1 MLIGVR
7 HAPEE
12 IGKRR
17 KDTRT
22 VGLEVI
28 EGVERLTQRRELLL
42 SRRVYS
48 QPCANGL
55 QGHRPILVDRRCG
68 TPQLASTPSCSG
80 RELGLL
86 YERQRLG
93 GAMGRIGI
101 RIVLTALVLAIYA
114 APAAAQVS
122 VAVGVGTP
130 HVGARVVVGAP
141 VYGVYPYYPPYP
153 PYAAPYP
160 YYSPYY
166 YYPYA
171 GPYGRVYYRAYPGY
185 YGGAAPYYY
194 RGAAPYSY
202 RGGRPYYR
210 GGPTYNGRG
219 SGYYGRGPAGRG
231 NGGGARYAHSRR

>member
-1 MLIGVR
+1 VLIGVR

-17 KDTRT
+17 EETRT

-42 SRRVYS
+42 SRCVDS

-55 QGHRPILVDRRCG
+55 QGHRLILVDDPA
-68 TPQLASTPSCSG
+68 TPQLASTASCSG
-80 RELGLL
+80 PELGLL

-141 VYGVYPYYPPYP
+141 VYGVYPYYPPYVV
-153 PYAAPYP
+153 PYP

-171 GPYGRVYYRAYPGY
+171 VPYGRVYYRTYPGY

-194 RGAAPYSY
+194 RGAAPYYY

-219 SGYYGRGPAGRG
+219 PGYYGRGPAGRG
-231 NGGGARYAHSRR
+231 NGGGARYARSRR